1 MSEILV
7 QSSILL
13 LILACIFGFF
23 TAYEACANDVANAIG
38 PLAAVNGVVQK
49 SGVFTVQ
56 SELPLWILLLGGGGI
71 VVRLSTLGYRVIATF
86 GRNITELAPS
96 RGCTAELVPATT
108 VVIAS

>member
-7 QSSILL
+7 QRSILL

-23 TAYEACANDVANAIG
+23 TAYEVCANDVANAIG
-38 PLAAVNGVVQK
+38 PLAAVNEVVQK

-56 SELPLWILLLGGGGI
+56 SELLLWILLGGGGI

-86 GRNITELAPS
+86 GRNITELPLS
-96 RGCTAELVPATT
+96 RGCTALLVPATT
-108 VVIAS
+108 AVITP